1 MCMIMLRRNTR
12 GVLIVL
18 SGVFAAYMMVV
29 IVTNMSP
36 EDLMEVNKGLAGG
49 DEVDDLEEQ
58 RLSIRKR
65 LKAITKDIEE
75 GNDPTLG
82 MGMTPTG
89 ERAEKIEETTE
100 RALQTDIASIE
111 DEYDD

>member
-1 MCMIMLRRNTR
+1 MPRKKQTWKYR
-12 GVLIVL
+12 G
-18 SGVFAAYMMVV
+18 GGKQ
-29 IVTNMSP
+29 THK
-36 EDLMEVNKGLAGG
+36 VNKGLSGG
-49 DEVDDLEEQ
+49 DEVDELEEQ
-58 RLSIRKR
+58 RLSLRKR

-82 MGMTPTG
+82 MGVTPTG
-89 ERAEKIEETTE
+89 ERAEKIDKITE

>member
-1 MCMIMLRRNTR
+1 MKTKSFLF
-12 GVLIVL
+12 LFL
-18 SGVFAAYMMVV
+18 Q
-29 IVTNMSP
+29 
-36 EDLMEVNKGLAGG
+36 VNKGLAGG